1 MEELQDGVIRF
12 QTALAHEVREIIA
25 RGEALLL
32 PLQQHHMHAL
42 VQCGLLKG
50 QGESQVHLGVEG
62 IALVRPV
69 EGQEE
74 QAILLLGQNCEGH
87 V

>member
-1 MEELQDGVIRF
+1 
-12 QTALAHEVREIIA
+12 
-25 RGEALLL
+25 
-32 PLQQHHMHAL
+32 MHAL
-42 VQCGLLKG
+42 VLGSLLKG
-50 QGESQVHLGVEG
+50 PGEGQVHVGVEG